1 MKLLLP
7 GLALMLAL
15 ASFAAPP
22 QGAQQT
28 SWRFDFGPRDTPGYI
43 SVMPNT
49 SYNAQRGYGFEG
61 GGAVHMR
68 ESNWG
73 PDEPNTLLR
82 DYATSEKPFLFS
94 VALPEGNYKVSVLLG
109 SANEISDTTV
119 KAEARRLMLQDVSTK
134 AGAWKTRSFLV
145 NVRTPGIKDGR
156 SVGIN
161 KREYG
166 ALNWDDK
173 LTLEFNSSFNGAR
186 PSACA
191 LEIKKVEDA
200 ITMYIAGDSTV
211 TDQANEPFAA
221 WGQMLP
227 RFFSEAVAVANHAES
242 GRALYSFKSE
252 RRLEK
257 ILSTIKPG
265 DYLFVQFGHNDQKD
279 KSPGSGPF
287 TSYKENLKFYIAQAR
302 NKGAHPVV
310 ITPME
315 RRRWDGEKPLQTLS
329 DFAEAARQTAKEE
342 NVPLIDLHAM
352 SLQFYAALGP
362 EKSLKAFVHY
372 PANTFPGQIEP
383 LKDDTH
389 FNAYGGYQ
397 LARCVVE
404 GIKTNVPQLARFLAD
419 DVASFDAS
427 KPDDITK
434 WHLPSSPFKIT
445 QTPEGS

>member
-1 MKLLLP
+1 MP
-7 GLALMLAL
+7 AL
-15 ASFAAPP
+15 ASSAALP
-22 QGAQQT
+22 QEAPQT
-28 SWRFDFGPRDTPGYI
+28 SWKFDFGPRDTPGYI

-49 SYNAQRGYGFEG
+49 SYNATRGYGFEEG
-61 GGAVHMR
+61 GNVHIR

-94 VALPEGNYKVSVLLG
+94 VALPEGNYKVSVSLG
-109 SANEISDTTV
+109 SANEISNTTV
-119 KAEARRLMLQDVSTK
+119 KAEARRLMLQDVSTR
-134 AGAWKTRSFLV
+134 AGEWKTRSFLV
-145 NVRTPGIKDGR
+145 NVRTPRIED
-156 SVGIN
+156 SSAVAIN

-186 PSACA
+186 PSICA
-191 LEIKKVEDA
+191 LEIKKVED
-200 ITMYIAGDSTV
+200 TTTVYIAGDSTV
-211 TDQANEPFAA
+211 TDQTQEPFAA

-242 GRALYSFKSE
+242 GRALYSFKGE

-287 TSYKENLKFYIAQAR
+287 TTYKENLKFYIAQTRA
-302 NKGAHPVV
+302 KGAHPVI

-315 RRRWDGEKPLQTLS
+315 RRRWDGNKPLQTLS

-372 PANTFPGQIEP
+372 PAGTFPGQNEA

-389 FNAYGGYQ
+389 FSAYGGYE

-404 GIKTNVPQLARFLAD
+404 SIKTNVPQLAKFLAN
-419 DVASFDAS
+419 DVAPFDPS
-427 KPDDITK
+427 QPDDITK
-434 WHLPSSPFKIT
+434 WHLPLSPLRVT
-445 QTPEGS
+445 RTPEGS